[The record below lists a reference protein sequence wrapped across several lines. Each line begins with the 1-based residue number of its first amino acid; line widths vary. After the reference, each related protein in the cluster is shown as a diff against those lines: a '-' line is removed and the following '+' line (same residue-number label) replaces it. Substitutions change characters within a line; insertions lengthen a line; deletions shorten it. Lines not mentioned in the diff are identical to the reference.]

1 MPQGFNRVFQGMR
14 WQYCLTVSN
23 RQHMVAPL
31 KGALERGRCASLKP
45 WEPLQVV
52 IRGKVCRVVG
62 HGGMNM
68 HMIDIT
74 DVPDAKVGLRAW
86 PIALSAAPTAQRPQ
100 IAEDR
105 FFLLRITHVRRLSH
119 ACQCLCLL

>member
-1 MPQGFNRVFQGMR
+1 M
-14 WQYCLTVSN
+14 
-23 RQHMVAPL
+23 
-31 KGALERGRCASLKP
+31 
-45 WEPLQVV
+45 V
-52 IRGKVCRVVG
+52 IRGKVCMVVG